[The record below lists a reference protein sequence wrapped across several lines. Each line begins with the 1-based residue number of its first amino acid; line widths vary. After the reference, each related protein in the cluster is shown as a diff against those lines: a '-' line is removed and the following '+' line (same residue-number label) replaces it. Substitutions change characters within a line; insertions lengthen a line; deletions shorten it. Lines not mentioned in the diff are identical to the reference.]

1 MNDKYIYE
9 PIDRCACYEPEEE
22 IPAELLEEW
31 RREYEERWGVEPED
45 TPENRAFYLVEPDGT
60 TYLYIGNTRIKVSEH
75 FAVKGKPMGKLIEN
89 VIEYAAGGTPPEK
102 KPAVY

>member
-1 MNDKYIYE
+1 MSDKYIYE
-9 PIDRCACYEPEEE
+9 PIDLCACYEPKEE

-31 RREYEERWGVEPED
+31 ERLCWESPED

-60 TYLYIGNTRIKVSEH
+60 MYLYIGNTRIKVSEH

-89 VIEYAAGGTPPEK
+89 VIEYAAGGAPTEK